1 MPSGSLSFSANAETV
16 VVASISVAVVF
27 REAVVGTADDT
38 VLVSS

>member
-16 VVASISVAVVF
+16 VVASIAVAVVF
-27 REAVVGTADDT
+27 REVVVGTDDA